1 MTGIHAGEATIA
13 SEMVGEITTTV
24 TKGITAISVTVVMVI
39 AEKIGAAIVTRSLET
54 AIEIIAF
61 WVGMIAVVGMRV
73 VGITGRIVNR
83 TPIRGGG

>member
-13 SEMVGEITTTV
+13 SEITTTV
-24 TKGITAISVTVVMVI
+24 TKDITAISVTVVMVI
-39 AEKIGAAIVTRSLET
+39 AAKIGAATVTRSLET

-73 VGITGRIVNR
+73 VGITGRIVSR